1 VTENTAKKQ
10 RGTPFQKGRSGNP
23 SGKPR
28 GTRNRTTVLAEKL
41 MQDDAKNIVRAV
53 LDAAKAGD
61 MTAARLILDRISPVR
76 RGRPVYL
83 ELPSVKTAADISA
96 AMATLITAMAS
107 GDVTP
112 DEAATAASVLEL
124 RRKALETED
133 LNSVCR
139 RSKKRDGIDE
149 DAHQGTP
156 CSPRSPVGQQPRQ
169 PG

>member
-28 GTRNRTTVLAEKL
+28 GTRNRTTVRAEKL

-76 RGRPVYL
+76 RGRAVYL

-124 RRKALETED
+124 RRKALETEE
-133 LNSVCR
+133 LEQR
-139 RSKKRDGIDE
+139 LQALEEKGRYR
-149 DAHQGTP
+149 
-156 CSPRSPVGQQPRQ
+156 
-169 PG
+169 